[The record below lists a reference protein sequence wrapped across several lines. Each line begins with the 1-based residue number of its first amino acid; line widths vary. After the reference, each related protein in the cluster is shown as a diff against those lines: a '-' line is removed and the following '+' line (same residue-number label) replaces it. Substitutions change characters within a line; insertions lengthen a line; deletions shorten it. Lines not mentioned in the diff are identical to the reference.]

1 MNEKV
6 RNKRV
11 KSFDPAK
18 FARLCPIVREVVVMG
33 GGMKMIRD
41 GIIAAVIA
49 AEAVFVPIW
58 EWESGI
64 EMVMGAFCVWFI
76 TMLLLYGSNK
86 EEGRK

>member
-6 RNKRV
+6 R
-11 KSFDPAK
+11 KSEAFRSGGSRQAVPDRAGSN
-18 FARLCPIVREVVVMG
+18 CN

-49 AEAVFVPIW
+49 AETVFVPVW

-64 EMVMGAFCVWFI
+64 EMIMGAFCVWFI